1 MQELPAEAGHTRLVQ
16 VHFDDLDPMG
26 MVHNSRHAL
35 FVERAIGAYWQEQGW
50 SMDPDRSRYPDT
62 HLVVREFLV
71 TYEEPIRGTGDVG
84 VRFRI
89 SRLGRT
95 SVVYEFQVRSED
107 GRCVHAHGHR
117 VQVRVDPETLQPLAF
132 SDELRETAHGLMQ
145 GLEGE
150 QLPPSP
156 SGRS

>member
-50 SMDPDRSRYPDT
+50 SLDPDRSRYPDT

-95 SVVYEFQVRSED
+95 SVVYEFQVRSDD

-117 VQVRVDPETLQPLAF
+117 VQVRVDPETLQALAF
-132 SDELRETAHGLMQ
+132 SDELRETAYGLM
-145 GLEGE
+145 
-150 QLPPSP
+150 
-156 SGRS
+156 

>member
-1 MQELPAEAGHTRLVQ
+1 MQELSAEAGHTRLVQ
-16 VHFDDLDPMG
+16 VHFDDLDRMG

-50 SMDPDRSRYPDT
+50 SLDPDRSRFPDT

-107 GRCVHAHGHR
+107 GRGVHAHGHR
-117 VQVRVDPETLQPLAF
+117 VQVRVDPETLRPLAF
-132 SDELRETAHGLMQ
+132 SDELRKTAHGLM
-145 GLEGE
+145 
-150 QLPPSP
+150 
-156 SGRS
+156 

>member
-35 FVERAIGAYWQEQGW
+35 FVERAIGAYWHEQGW
-50 SMDPDRSRYPDT
+50 SMDPDRSRYCDT

-71 TYEEPIRGTGDVG
+71 TYEEPIRGTGGVG

-89 SRLGRT
+89 SRIGRT
-95 SVVYEFQVRSED
+95 SVVYEFQVTSED

-132 SDELRETAHGLMQ
+132 SHELRETAHGLM
-145 GLEGE
+145 
-150 QLPPSP
+150 
-156 SGRS
+156 